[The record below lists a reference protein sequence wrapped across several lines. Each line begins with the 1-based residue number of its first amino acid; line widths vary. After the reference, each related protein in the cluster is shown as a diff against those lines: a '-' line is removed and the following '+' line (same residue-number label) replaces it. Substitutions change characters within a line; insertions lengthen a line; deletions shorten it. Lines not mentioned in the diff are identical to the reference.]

1 MMTGC
6 RLTLS
11 VLFLIFSSLLSAART
26 LTPAQALARVSRE
39 YNTSDSRGGISVLS
53 TSDARLAHTE
63 KFNGEATVYLFQKQ
77 GGGYMVVSADD
88 CVTPLLGYSDSGVVN
103 AGDMPENLKWWIGTY
118 NVQIGSS
125 RDSAGSRAEG
135 TDDGDVA
142 DDDTLSEVEPLLT
155 TVWGQGSPFNSYCP
169 EIGTQRAPSGC
180 VATALAQCMYHY
192 KWPEHGQGRTSY
204 ISTYNSV
211 RHTLSLDFDT
221 ITFDWDNM
229 IPNYSLTHTYEQAS
243 AVATLM
249 YSVGVG
255 VHMQYNLSGS
265 SSDLMSAAQSM
276 IKYFDY
282 AESVCYYER
291 EYYELDD
298 WKKKIHDELVAGRP
312 VPYSGANSVEG
323 HAFVADGYRKGGYFH
338 FNWGWNGQYNGWF
351 LLTSLNPKEDV
362 LDYTAGGYDMSQA
375 IITGFVPASK
385 YEEPA
390 IELRVSGNFSAQQ
403 ASYVRSDDGSV
414 TFHCQNGIFS
424 MAYTTSTVTLGVK
437 IKDAEGNESYA
448 ASATTNTFSR
458 FEALQNF
465 KVPMSALPQEGE
477 YLLSPAFMD
486 SIGVWHDVLIPLT
499 NEREIELEA
508 SPTTLQFV
516 KSDDIPKLVVTDF
529 QLDSPLMIDEK
540 FSVSAKI
547 ENSGSEFYDEVWP
560 LLKLDGTVV
569 ARGPGINVDCPEGE
583 SVDVEWVGALSAV
596 GGHTLTAGTYELV
609 LANAVN
615 YSYVTLSPELSVEL
629 MAKTSAPLIFD
640 CTVVNIDGSS
650 GLETSPSQP
659 LELSGGSVVFN
670 FQVSC
675 KQGYFG
681 QDVGV
686 YVYEAT
692 AKEDSTHPQFRFG
705 EKFVGL
711 MGDQSKEVSIEA
723 DLSEL
728 TEGKVYKA
736 EPWAST
742 SGQLTSTPTYFRI
755 GVAGI
760 DSVFDDSRVIS
771 TQCFNLQGI
780 YVGNNFDKLSG
791 GVYLLREV
799 HENGSVKVRKVVR

>member
-1 MMTGC
+1 MKSG
-6 RLTLS
+6 RLVTLS
-11 VLFLIFSSLLSAART
+11 VVFLIFSSLTGAGRT
-26 LTPAQALARVSRE
+26 LSPTQALARVSRACSL
-39 YNTSDSRGGISVLS
+39 NNSRAGISTLS
-53 TSDARLAHTE
+53 VSDAILTHTE
-63 KFNGEATVYLFQKQ
+63 SFDGEPTVYLFQKQ

-88 CVTPLLGYSDSGVVN
+88 SAAPLLGYSDSGRVSVT
-103 AGDMPENLKWWIGTY
+103 DMPENLKWWLGTY
-118 NVQIGSS
+118 NVQIGKS
-125 RDSAGSRAEG
+125 RDVSVSRAED
-135 TDDGDVA
+135 TDDDI
-142 DDDTLSEVEPLLT
+142 DSDSLSEVEPLLT

-180 VATALAQCMYHY
+180 VATALSQCMYHY
-192 KWPEHGQGRTSY
+192 KWPEHGRGKTSY

-229 IPNYSLTHTYEQAS
+229 VPNYSLAHTYEQAS

-282 AESVCYYER
+282 SESVCYYER

-312 VPYSGANSVEG
+312 VPYSGANNVEG
-323 HAFVADGYRKGGYFH
+323 HAFVADGYKKGGYFH

-351 LLTSLNPKEDV
+351 LLTSLNPREDV

-375 IITGFVPASK
+375 IITGFVPSHK
-385 YEEPA
+385 YEQPA

-403 ASYVRSDDGSV
+403 ASYVRSDGGSV

-424 MAYTTSTVTLGVK
+424 MAYATSTVTLGVK
-437 IKDAEGNESYA
+437 IKDADGNESYA
-448 ASATTNTFSR
+448 ASQTPYTFSR

-465 KVPMSALPQEGE
+465 KVPMSALPEEGE

-486 SIGVWHDVLIPLT
+486 SVGVWHDVLIPLT
-499 NEREIELEA
+499 NERDIELEA
-508 SPTTLQFV
+508 SPKSLQFV
-516 KSDDIPKLVVTDF
+516 KSDDIPNLAVSDF
-529 QLDSPLMIDEK
+529 KLDSPLMIGER
-540 FSVSAKI
+540 FSVSARI
-547 ENSGSEFYDEVWP
+547 ENTGAEFYDEVWP

-569 ARGPGINVDCPEGE
+569 ARGPGMNVDCPEGE
-583 SVDVEWVGALSAV
+583 SVDLEWVGVLSPV
-596 GGHTLTAGTYELV
+596 GGHTLTAGSYELV

-615 YSYVTLSPELSVEL
+615 YSYVTLSPELSVDL
-629 MAKTSAPLIFD
+629 LAKSSAPMMFNCTMVSVDGKPGSSTSA
-640 CTVVNIDGSS
+640 
-650 GLETSPSQP
+650 EQP
-659 LELSGGSVVFN
+659 LELSGSTAVFG
-670 FQVSC
+670 FQVLC

-686 YVYEAT
+686 YVFEASDPS
-692 AKEDSTHPQFRFG
+692 DSTRPKFRFG

-711 MGDQSKEVSIEA
+711 TGDQSKDVSIDA

-728 TEGKVYKA
+728 TSGVVYRA
-736 EPWAST
+736 EPWSST
-742 SGQLTSTPTYFRI
+742 SGQLVSTPTYFRV
-755 GVAGI
+755 GLAGI
-760 DSVFDDSRVIS
+760 ETVPEDAAVVSAEYY
-771 TQCFNLQGI
+771 NLQGV
-780 YVGNNFDKLSG
+780 YVGGNRERLDKG
-791 GVYLLREV
+791 IYLVREV
-799 HENGSVKVRKVVR
+799 RENGSVSVRKIVR